1 MDFTLDPR
9 LEADTLPVG
18 DLPLSRVLLMNAA
31 RFPWLVLVPR
41 RAAATGLGD
50 LSREEAATLMGELRI
65 ASQVLRELARPDR
78 IDVACLAAD
87 DTMLHWHVVGR
98 FVSDPA
104 WPGPIAGSSPGTPYP
119 PHAAAA
125 LIDRAAAL
133 FAEARE

>member
-1 MDFTLDPR
+1 MDFRLDPR

-31 RFPWLVLVPR
+31 RFPWLILVPR
-41 RAAATGLGD
+41 RETTTDLGD
-50 LSREEAATLMGELRI
+50 LSDADAATLMGEIRI
-65 ASQVLRELARPDR
+65 ATHVMRQLAKPDR
-78 IDVACLAAD
+78 IDVTCSASAD
-87 DTMLHWHVVGR
+87 TLLHWHVVGR

-104 WPGPIAGSSPGTPYP
+104 WPDPIAGSSPKTPYP